1 MEKVR
6 QPRRGRSRP
15 ARRVLVA
22 LLLVLGT
29 VLTPVTIV
37 ALFVKTQ
44 ITDTDRYVQNVAPL
58 SSDRAVQAFVADD
71 ITKRFFVQ
79 VDVASYVRDALP
91 ERAAA
96 LVQPVTSALESFV
109 RDATLRILQS
119 AQFQSIWAEANRAAH
134 TQLVKVLTGEG
145 RGVVVASSSGV
156 VAIDLSAVVSRVQQ
170 RLADSGIGLFSS
182 LPVVKVGRQIPV
194 FQSKDLYK
202 ARRAVG
208 ALDRLA
214 LILPL
219 VVFGSFGSAILLAAN
234 RRRALFATAVGFAL
248 GALVLAVAL
257 AIGRGVYLDAA
268 TNAELPHDA
277 AAAVYD
283 TLVRFLHTSIRS
295 VSTFSTVVI
304 VALFFAG
311 PSRLATWFR
320 DRTRWTTGRL
330 GAECEHAGLMWLA
343 PLPLV
348 VRFKT
353 PLRVATAAIAFVTLF
368 RWSHPT
374 PAVILWTAVAAL
386 VALGVIE
393 FFGRIALDELD
404 GPDHGDANPR
414 REKEKKESR

>member
-1 MEKVR
+1 M
-6 QPRRGRSRP
+6 
-15 ARRVLVA
+15 
-22 LLLVLGT
+22 
-29 VLTPVTIV
+29 TIV

-58 SSDRAVQAFVADD
+58 SSDPAVQAFVADD
-71 ITKRFFVQ
+71 ITKRLFAQ
-79 VDVASYVRDALP
+79 VDVVSYVRSALP
-91 ERAAA
+91 ERAGA
-96 LVQPVTSALESFV
+96 LVQPVAGALKSFV
-109 RDATLRILQS
+109 RDATLRVLQS
-119 AQFQSIWAEANRAAH
+119 AQFQSIWAQANRAAH

-145 RGVVVASSSGV
+145 RGVVVASSNGV

-170 RLADSGIGLFSS
+170 RLADSGIALFSK
-182 LPVVKVGRQIPV
+182 LPIVKVGRQIPV

-214 LILPL
+214 LILPFA
-219 VVFGSFGSAILLAAN
+219 VFGCFGSAILLAAN
-234 RRRALFATAVGFAL
+234 RRRAFFAAAVGFAL

-257 AIGRGVYLDAA
+257 ALGRGVYLDAA
-268 TNAELPHDA
+268 TNADLPHDA

-283 TLVRFLHTSIRS
+283 TLVRFLHTSIRT
-295 VSTFSTVVI
+295 VSIFSTAVI
-304 VALFFAG
+304 VAVFFAG

-320 DRTRWTTGRL
+320 VRTRWTVSRL
-330 GAECEHAGLMWLA
+330 GAECERAGLTWLA
-343 PLPLV
+343 PFPLV

-374 PAVILWTAVAAL
+374 PSVILWAAVAAL

-393 FFGRIALDELD
+393 FFGRTALDP
-404 GPDHGDANPR
+404 PDHGGAVPSGG
-414 REKEKKESR
+414 KEK